1 MCVCDV
7 CIGTSGM
14 HNRRE
19 EVCLVVM
26 APSPA
31 SVGSFVFIVLGS
43 RCVNVEF
50 MLMW

>member
-14 HNRRE
+14 YNRRE

-31 SVGSFVFIVLGS
+31 SVGSLYLS
-43 RCVNVEF
+43 CWDPDAL
-50 MLMW
+50 MLNSC